1 MSNSKKIVFAIL
13 LCGLVVMAAFSY
25 FVYSTIFVPN
35 TFFQNNEAHIYISR
49 SASFNDVVVEIS
61 PLLIDVE
68 TFTTVANKKGYSSN
82 VKSGHYIIKKGMNN
96 NEIIESIKKAFRIS
110 IEKLDNHYMFYLNEM
125 VTPKLITL
133 FYWIL
138 LFAFIT
144 NGLGDI
150 FLEGD
155 FWRGLVW
162 VVGGALASRVSC
174 ELVVILFR
182 INENLNEINEKTSE
196 NDSLSH
202 TSFEKDYY
210 KH

>member
-1 MSNSKKIVFAIL
+1 
-13 LCGLVVMAAFSY
+13 
-25 FVYSTIFVPN
+25 
-35 TFFQNNEAHIYISR
+35 
-49 SASFNDVVVEIS
+49 
-61 PLLIDVE
+61 
-68 TFTTVANKKGYSSN
+68 
-82 VKSGHYIIKKGMNN
+82 MNN
-96 NEIIESIKKAFRIS
+96 NEILESIKKVFKITF
-110 IEKLDNHYMFYLNEM
+110 EKLDNHYMFYLDEM

-144 NGLGDI
+144 KGLGDI

-162 VVGGALASRVSC
+162 VVGGSLASRVAC
-174 ELVVILFR
+174 EMVVILFR

-196 NDSLSH
+196 NDTLSH